1 MKFIEILEELLGDEV
16 VKECGLS
23 LCVMISKDS
32 EELEYIIY
40 EEALKYG
47 FEESILLQENERSEE
62 LE

>member
-16 VKECGLS
+16 VKECGLP

-32 EELEYIIY
+32 EELDNIIF

-47 FEESILLQENERSEE
+47 FEESIL
-62 LE
+62 